1 MSKFS
6 EQVHITINS
15 FSQNIIYSDLKL
27 SQKMADHHYFS
38 FVWQYSGRAVI
49 APEDQAKAVAE
60 HIGSE
65 VIFTFKVNDVKLM
78 SKGIIKSLK
87 SVDLHG
93 SPAGLHVKGISH
105 TVVLSDMKKSRIF
118 LNKTLQQIAL
128 EIFAEESSGEFYQ
141 REAIKPTLTKTF
153 GCKPQYNETGFEFMK
168 RLSERYGEWFYFDGM
183 RMQFGQLK
191 SSRVELI
198 AGSSLHG
205 FTYEAN
211 LVSSKISLGGYDCS
225 SASNIRNS
233 SLKTAAGSRDR
244 FAISM
249 GWNQDAIT
257 NSDLSVGAYTNNAQN
272 KEEIEEMVG
281 LQTAGS
287 DANRIFYSGVSYF
300 PIGVGQ
306 VFVIHNKEV
315 RHDLVAIEV
324 VHHSE
329 INGNYRCEFR
339 AIPSDVAAP
348 HYTDVKAFA
357 EAETQPAKVTDNND
371 PEGLGRVKVEFYW
384 NGWGND
390 SDWMRVVQHY
400 AGPSR
405 GTYYRPEIGD
415 EVLVSFEGGNVERP
429 YVSGSH
435 YNGQAKPEFFD
446 PKNSI
451 KGWKFRFGMLFKFIE
466 KIGIWLSDPSGN
478 ELHMDEQTKSTT
490 LTVPETLTLN
500 CKNLIINASES
511 ITTTAGENI
520 FENAGVDK
528 STTVGMMHNISV
540 GGNQTLDVTGNLFE
554 HIEGDL
560 NSDIK
565 SDKKYIVAGKSINQ
579 SESGHEFHSDKTIKN
594 NSSENTRQN

>member
-65 VIFTFKVNDVKLM
+65 VIFTFKVNDIKLM

-93 SPAGLHVKGISH
+93 SPAGLHVTGISH

-168 RLSERYGEWFYFDGM
+168 RLSARYGEWFYFDGM

-211 LVSSKISLGGYDCS
+211 LVSSKISLGGYDYS

-272 KEEIEEMVG
+272 KEEIEEMVR

-287 DANRIFYSGVSYF
+287 DANRIFYSGISYY
-300 PIGVGQ
+300 PIGLGQ
-306 VFVIHNKEV
+306 VFVIHNKEI

-329 INGNYRCEFR
+329 VNGNYRCEFR

-451 KGWKFRFGMLFKFIE
+451 KGWKFRFGQMLKFIE

-478 ELHMDEQTKSTT
+478 EIHLDEQGKNINVIT
-490 LTVPETLTLN
+490 PETFTIRA
-500 CKNLIINASES
+500 KNIVFEAAES
-511 ITTTAGENI
+511 ITFTAGTNI
-520 FENAGVDK
+520 SETATINK
-528 STTVGMMHNISV
+528 TTSV
-540 GGNQTLDVTGNLFE
+540 GGILNTSVTGDKILHVGGIYDAN
-554 HIEGDL
+554 IEGDCNL
-560 NSDIK
+560 DHKKDRNVMSNGKVRSNSENGHQIHSKKDI
-565 SDKKYIVAGKSINQ
+565 Q
-579 SESGHEFHSDKTIKN
+579 N
-594 NSSENTRQN
+594 NSSENTSQN

>member
-168 RLSERYGEWFYFDGM
+168 RLSARYGEWFYFDGM

-272 KEEIEEMVG
+272 KEEIEEMVR

-451 KGWKFRFGMLFKFIE
+451 KGWKFRFGQMLKFIE
-466 KIGIWLSDPSGN
+466 KIGIRLSDPSGN
-478 ELHMDEQTKSTT
+478 EIYLNEKNKDMT
-490 LTVPETLTLN
+490 LTTPGTLTLN
-500 CKNLIINASES
+500 CKDLVINVGNNMSTNVTINKTDMIGLNHSES
-511 ITTTAGENI
+511 I
-520 FENAGVDK
+520 
-528 STTVGMMHNISV
+528 
-540 GGNQTLDVTGNLFE
+540 GGTKGLDVGTDFSAIINGKYSE
-554 HIEGDL
+554 HIKGNFESRTEKDRHDNSKEGLNHYTEGDL
-560 NSDIK
+560 NKNAQKQI
-565 SDKKYIVAGKSINQ
+565 Q
-579 SESGHEFHSDKTIKN
+579 N
-594 NSSENTRQN
+594 NSGENTRHN